1 MTEGAGLASTQDG
14 RVENPMED
22 LAGGK
27 KTDAAAFA
35 TAKIVEVQIYLCG
48 GRK

>member
-1 MTEGAGLASTQDG
+1 MTEGAGLARTQGG
-14 RVENPMED
+14 RDEGLMEG

-35 TAKIVEVQIYLCG
+35 AAKII
-48 GRK
+48 